1 MSVIRF
7 LHSDSLRLGTPISGL
22 SDSPDW
28 LRKVAAS
35 AVRSAVTN
43 VIEAAIAGRCQLLLI
58 AGRLTESSEDL
69 NLAVTWLKSQ
79 TVALREHG
87 IRLVIAG
94 HPESDHAALRCLDAI
109 LVAPGQRLDVWTNGA
124 ERVECSLSSGSTPAR
139 EGALGIEVGTTSARR
154 PQADLAYVAV
164 PSLAP
169 SSTSDSVDQVASAH
183 DRLLR
188 ISAGCPQSIGPM
200 ERGAFGCQLV
210 EADLSRQSLTAR
222 SCVTDVIRFTQ
233 ELISCRRGMAASQV
247 SELLRERSR
256 SIFANGR
263 RTTVVEWVIDGHL
276 CLSGST
282 TESLS
287 EFDLLKDLR
296 GSLHAG
302 HAGAWPFRIR
312 FSDNSTVDAS
322 RHPALAAKEFTS
334 VVRERIL
341 KFSHRGDRMIENTS
355 IGVPMGAGIETAVG
369 LDVLRRVA

>member
-7 LHSDSLRLGTPISGL
+7 LHTDSLRLGTPISGL

-35 AVRSAVTN
+35 AIRLAVTN
-43 VIEAAIAGRCQLLLI
+43 VIEATIAGRCQLLFI

-69 NLAVTWLKSQ
+69 DLAVTWLKSH

-87 IRLVIAG
+87 VRLVIAG
-94 HPESDHAALRCLDAI
+94 HPESDHAALRRLEAI
-109 LVAPGQRLDVWTNGA
+109 VVAPGQRLDVWTNGA
-124 ERVECSLSSGSTPAR
+124 DRVECSLSSVSTPAR
-139 EGALGIEVGTTSARR
+139 GGAVGIEVGTTSGRR
-154 PQADLAYVAV
+154 PQADLAYVAL

-210 EADLSRQSLTAR
+210 EADLSRQSLTTR

-233 ELISCRRGMAASQV
+233 ELISCRHGMAASQV

-256 SIFANGR
+256 SIVANGR
-263 RTTVVEWVIDGHL
+263 RTTVVEWVVDGHL
-276 CLSGST
+276 CLSGSS

-302 HAGAWPFRIR
+302 HSGAWPFRIR

-341 KFSHRGDRMIENTS
+341 KFSHRSDRMIENTS
-355 IGVPMGAGIETAVG
+355 IGVPMGAGSETAVG

>member
-7 LHSDSLRLGTPISGL
+7 LHTDSLRLGSPISGL

-43 VIEAAIAGRCQLLLI
+43 VIESAIAGRCQLLLI
-58 AGRLTESSEDL
+58 AGQLTESSQDL
-69 NLAVTWLKSQ
+69 DLAVTWLKNQ
-79 TVALREHG
+79 TAVLREHG
-87 IRLVIAG
+87 IRLVMAG
-94 HPESDHAALRCLDAI
+94 HLESDHPALRRLDAI
-109 LVAPGQRLDVWTNGA
+109 LVAPGQRLDVWSNGTD
-124 ERVECSLSSGSTPAR
+124 RVECSLSPVSTPAR
-139 EGALGIEVGTTSARR
+139 SGSLGIEVGTASSRR
-154 PQADLAYVAV
+154 PSADLAYVAV
-164 PSLAP
+164 PSPTP
-169 SSTSDSVDQVASAH
+169 SSTADSIDQVASAH

-200 ERGAFGCQLV
+200 EHGAFGCQIV
-210 EADLSRQSLTAR
+210 EADLSRQTLTAR
-222 SCVTDVIRFTQ
+222 GSSTDVIRFSQ
-233 ELISCRRGMAASQV
+233 ELISCRQGMAASQV

-256 SIFANGR
+256 SIVANGR

-302 HAGAWPFRIR
+302 HSGAWPFRIR
-312 FSDNSTVDAS
+312 FSDNSTLDAS

-341 KFSHRGDRMIENTS
+341 KFSHRDRMIEHAS
-355 IGVPMGAGIETAVG
+355 IGVPMGGGSETAVG

>member
-7 LHSDSLRLGTPISGL
+7 LHTDSLRLGSPISGL

-28 LRKVAAS
+28 LKKVAAS

-43 VIEAAIAGRCQLLLI
+43 VIEAAIAGRCQLLFI
-58 AGRLTESSEDL
+58 AGRLTESSQDL
-69 NLAVTWLKSQ
+69 DIAVTWLKSQ

-94 HPESDHAALRCLDAI
+94 HPESDHAALRRLDAI

-124 ERVECSLSSGSTPAR
+124 ERVECSLSSVSTPAR
-139 EGALGIEVGTTSARR
+139 GEVLGIEVGTTSGRR

-169 SSTSDSVDQVASAH
+169 SSTSDSVDQVAAAH

-200 ERGAFGCQLV
+200 ERGAFGCQLI

-233 ELISCRRGMAASQV
+233 ELISCRQGMAASQV

-256 SIFANGR
+256 SLVANGR

-302 HAGAWPFRIR
+302 HSGAWPFRIR

-334 VVRERIL
+334 VVRERLL
-341 KFSHRGDRMIENTS
+341 KFSQRDRMIENTT
-355 IGVPMGAGIETAVG
+355 IGVPMGTGSETAVG

>member
-7 LHSDSLRLGTPISGL
+7 LHTDSLRLGTPISGL

-28 LRKVAAS
+28 LKKVAAS

-58 AGRLTESSEDL
+58 AGRLTESSQDL
-69 NLAVTWLKSQ
+69 DLAVTWLKSQ

-94 HPESDHAALRCLDAI
+94 HPESDHAALRRLDAI

-124 ERVECSLSSGSTPAR
+124 ERVECSLSSISTPAR
-139 EGALGIEVGTTSARR
+139 GEALGIEVGTASGRR

-188 ISAGCPQSIGPM
+188 SSAGCPQSIGPM

-233 ELISCRRGMAASQV
+233 ELISCRQGMAAAQV

-256 SIFANGR
+256 SIVANGR
-263 RTTVVEWVIDGHL
+263 RTIVVEWVIDGHL

-302 HAGAWPFRIR
+302 HSGAWPFRIR

-341 KFSHRGDRMIENTS
+341 KFSQRNQMIENTS
-355 IGVPMGAGIETAVG
+355 IGVPMGSGSEIAVG

>member
-7 LHSDSLRLGTPISGL
+7 LHTDSLRLGTPISGL

-58 AGRLTESSEDL
+58 AGRLTESNQDL
-69 NLAVTWLKSQ
+69 DLAITWLKSQ

-94 HPESDHAALRCLDAI
+94 HPESDHAALRRLDAI
-109 LVAPGQRLDVWTNGA
+109 LVAPGQRLDVWTNSA
-124 ERVECSLSSGSTPAR
+124 ERVECTLTSASVPAR
-139 EGALGIEVGTTSARR
+139 TGSLGIEVGSIGGRR
-154 PQADLAYVAV
+154 PQADLAYVAM

-188 ISAGCPQSIGPM
+188 VSAGCPQSIGPM

-210 EADLSRQSLTAR
+210 EADLSRQTLTAR

-233 ELISCRRGMAASQV
+233 ELISCRQGMAASQL

-256 SIFANGR
+256 SIVANGR
-263 RTTVVEWVIDGHL
+263 RTTVVEWVVDGHL
-276 CLSGST
+276 SLSGT
-282 TESLS
+282 TAESLS

-296 GSLHAG
+296 SSLHAG
-302 HAGAWPFRIR
+302 HSGAWPFRIR
-312 FSDNSTVDAS
+312 FSDNSTVDAT

-334 VVRERIL
+334 VIRERIL
-341 KFSHRGDRMIENTS
+341 KFSHRDRMIDNAS
-355 IGVPMGAGIETAVG
+355 IGVPMGAGSETAVG

>member
-7 LHSDSLRLGTPISGL
+7 LHTDSLRLGTPISGL

-43 VIEAAIAGRCQLLLI
+43 VVEAAIAGRCQLLLI
-58 AGRLTESSEDL
+58 AGRLTESSQDL
-69 NLAVTWLKSQ
+69 DLAVTWLKNQ

-94 HPESDHAALRCLDAI
+94 HPESDHAALRRLDAI
-109 LVAPGQRLDVWTNGA
+109 LVAPGQRLDVWTSGS
-124 ERVECSLSSGSTPAR
+124 EPVECSLSSVATPAR
-139 EGALGIEVGTTSARR
+139 SGVLGIEVGTTSGRR

-164 PSLAP
+164 PSVAP

-210 EADLSRQSLTAR
+210 EADLSRQTLTAR

-233 ELISCRRGMAASQV
+233 ELISCRQGMAASQV

-256 SIFANGR
+256 SIVANGR

-276 CLSGST
+276 SLSGST

-302 HAGAWPFRIR
+302 HSGAWPFRIR
-312 FSDNSTVDAS
+312 YSDNSTVDAS

-341 KFSHRGDRMIENTS
+341 KFAHRDRMIEYTL
-355 IGVPMGAGIETAVG
+355 IGVPMGTGSETAVG